1 MTVHLSV
8 ADVRAALAEA
18 SGPNGTGKGEPA
30 TALLGRLFHET
41 FADLVGVDP
50 LRSGLRV
57 IVEGSAEAGRRNEQL
72 VEHTWR
78 RLLAP
83 RLRRNAAVL
92 QDSAA
97 EVMTLWRATK
107 NLAGWLSAIV
117 AELVAH
123 SPGLSA
129 NWERVEPLLRAE
141 VPLECE
147 IREPGWKESVRLV
160 GYADSV
166 LRVPGRD
173 AFCAIELKLGRAMPA
188 VDLGQ
193 AALYYVMLARSTPT
207 PENDARRSGLAMV
220 RFSPSLDEHV
230 VEAAALGGAVEQ
242 LVQLI
247 GRLAGVLP
255 DARATD
261 AESVGRVAAPQPET
275 ADRSGL
281 GEPDPRYAQ
290 IGKRLAS
297 AYREH
302 GIAVEIVGAPRVG
315 PRFLRFEARLSA
327 GTKLDGLRR
336 RTAEVQHR
344 LELASE
350 PLIVQEGGRLYVDV
364 ARPDPETV
372 LFSAIAGGLPAVDPL
387 RGSAK
392 AVVGVDPGRRIR
404 FADLA
409 SAGRS
414 HVLAA
419 GTTGSGKSEWLR
431 MMLASLIAT
440 NTPETLR
447 VVTLDP
453 KLAAFNDLEG
463 SKFLWQKDA
472 FWIPGRDR
480 PASQLFEE
488 LIEEMERR
496 YRLTRQAGA
505 DDLSAYIQKTGRPL
519 ARIVCLCDEYFALI
533 SQNKQERSA
542 IERAV
547 GLLGAKARA
556 AGIHL
561 VLATQQPSRATITG
575 AIQANLPCRVA
586 LTLSSHIESAMI
598 LGVSGAERLTG
609 AGDLLY
615 KDFGDPVR
623 LQAPY
628 LPEGERRSLF
638 RS

>member
-18 SGPNGTGKGEPA
+18 SGPNGAGKGEPS
-30 TALLGRLFHET
+30 TALLGRLFHDT

-50 LRSGLRV
+50 FRSGLRV
-57 IVEGSAEAGRRNEQL
+57 IVEGSAETGRRNEQL
-72 VEHTWR
+72 VEHTWQ

-92 QDSAA
+92 QDSSA
-97 EVMTLWRATK
+97 EVLTLWRATK
-107 NLAGWLSAIV
+107 NLAGWLSGIV

-129 NWERVEPLLRAE
+129 HWERVEPLLRAE
-141 VPLECE
+141 VPLRCE

-166 LRVPGRD
+166 LRVPGRE
-173 AFCAIELKLGRAMPA
+173 AFCAVELKLGRAIPA

-193 AALYYVMLARSTPT
+193 AALYYVMLARSSQAPVS
-207 PENDARRSGLAMV
+207 DARRSGLAMV
-220 RFSPSLDEHV
+220 RFSPSLNEHV

-255 DARATD
+255 DARGTD
-261 AESVGRVAAPQPET
+261 AGRVAGTVAAWEPET
-275 ADRSGL
+275 AGRAGPD
-281 GEPDPRYAQ
+281 EPDPRHAQ

-302 GIAVEIVGAPRVG
+302 GVAVEIIGPPRVG

-344 LELASE
+344 LELTSE

-372 LFSAIAGGLPAVDPL
+372 LFSAIASALPALDPV

-392 AVVGVDPGRRIR
+392 AVIGVDPGRQIR

-463 SKFLWQKDA
+463 SKFLWHKDS
-472 FWIPGRDR
+472 FWIPNGR
-480 PASQLFEE
+480 PASELFEE
-488 LIEEMERR
+488 LIEEMESR
-496 YRLTRQAGA
+496 YQLTRQAGS
-505 DDLSAYIQKTGRPL
+505 DDLAAYVEKTGRPL

-533 SQNKQERSA
+533 SQNKQEKAA

-547 GLLGAKARA
+547 ALLGAKARA

-561 VLATQQPSRATITG
+561 VLATQQPSRATVTG

-586 LTLSSHIESAMI
+586 LTLSSQIESTMI

-615 KDFGDPVR
+615 KDFGEPVR

>member
-18 SGPNGTGKGEPA
+18 SGADGAGKGEPA
-30 TALLGRLFHET
+30 TALLGRLFHDT

-57 IVEGSAEAGRRNEQL
+57 IVEGSAETGRRNEQL
-72 VEHTWR
+72 VEHTWQ

-107 NLAGWLSAIV
+107 NLAAWLSGIV

-129 NWERVEPLLRAE
+129 HWERVEPLLRAE
-141 VPLECE
+141 VPLQCE

-166 LRVPGRD
+166 LRVPGRE

-193 AALYYVMLARSTPT
+193 AALYYVMLARSAPT
-207 PENDARRSGLAMV
+207 PKSEARRSGLAMV
-220 RFSPSLDEHV
+220 RFSPGLDEHV

-255 DARATD
+255 DPRATN
-261 AESVGRVAAPQPET
+261 AGHLAGTVAAPGPEA
-275 ADRSGL
+275 ADKSGPD
-281 GEPDPRYAQ
+281 EPDARYAQ

-302 GIAVEIVGAPRVG
+302 GVGVEIVGPPRVG
-315 PRFLRFEARLSA
+315 PRFLRFEARLST

-344 LELASE
+344 LALSSE

-372 LFSAIAGGLPAVDPL
+372 LFSAIASALPAVDSV

-392 AVVGVDPGRRIR
+392 AVIGVDPGRRIR

-463 SKFLWQKDA
+463 SKFLWKNDA
-472 FWIPGRDR
+472 FWIPNAR
-480 PASQLFEE
+480 PASELFEE

-496 YRLTRQAGA
+496 YQLTRQAGA
-505 DDLSAYIQKTGRPL
+505 DDLAAYVQKTGRPL

-533 SQNKQERSA
+533 SQNKQEKAA

-547 GLLGAKARA
+547 ALLGAKARA

-561 VLATQQPSRATITG
+561 VLATQQPSRATVTG

-586 LTLSSHIESAMI
+586 LTLSSHIESSMI

-609 AGDLLY
+609 SGDLLY
-615 KDFGDPVR
+615 KDFGEPVR

-628 LPEGERRSLF
+628 LPDGERRSLF